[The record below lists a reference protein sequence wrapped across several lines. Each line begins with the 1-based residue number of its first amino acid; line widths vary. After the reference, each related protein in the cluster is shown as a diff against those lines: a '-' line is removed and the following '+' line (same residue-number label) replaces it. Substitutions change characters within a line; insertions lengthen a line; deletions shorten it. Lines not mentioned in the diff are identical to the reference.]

1 MEQKFNLKDVKVLR
15 TKEGTIFEVVTIG
28 VLIASIAMGTA
39 WHHFM
44 IRDLFIMPLLI
55 LVPLFVAYKPSH
67 INMMGMRLKN
77 IKQVSLAVRMSRIIA
92 LVLALLCLSIAVVG
106 HDHSM
111 TKTLSF
117 GIVIVLGLVGLLF
130 VYLIKKAD

>member
-1 MEQKFNLKDVKVLR
+1 
-15 TKEGTIFEVVTIG
+15 
-28 VLIASIAMGTA
+28 
-39 WHHFM
+39 
-44 IRDLFIMPLLI
+44 
-55 LVPLFVAYKPSH
+55 
-67 INMMGMRLKN
+67 MGMRLKN

>member
-28 VLIASIAMGTA
+28 VLIASIGTA

-67 INMMGMRLKN
+67 INIMGMRLKN